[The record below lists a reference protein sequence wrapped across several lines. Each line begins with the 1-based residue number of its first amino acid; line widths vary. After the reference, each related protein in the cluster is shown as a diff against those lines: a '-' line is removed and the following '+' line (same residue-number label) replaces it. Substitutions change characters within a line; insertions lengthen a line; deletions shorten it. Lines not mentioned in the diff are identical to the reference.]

1 MQILETEDIK
11 YNLTAKIGKGGTCK
25 VYKGHPFEDS
35 SKQYAIKIYKEY
47 NKKFYFKEISIHEI
61 LGENSLFLSMK
72 KSGIGYLHS
81 QEDNFLFNTNEI
93 IQTEKVYYVIEELAE
108 NCELFNYVYELN
120 KGFNDQICAKIFL
133 SIIKRVQILHKK
145 GIIHGDI
152 KPENVLVGNDLDI
165 KLIDF
170 GFSEKVK
177 NSNYIINNTE
187 GSDTYCSPETRRG
200 HIQGYNGIKSDIF
213 SLGVLL
219 FVIRAAKFPFNVS
232 GYSDNRYRSIMNKD
246 YEQYWS
252 GFSKD
257 NFSEEFKDLINHLI
271 CYDPSERL
279 SIEEIMEHPWI
290 IKNTCYKDNDDIHI
304 DDNDC
309 CNIIDKDVI
318 SELKYRRNY
327 MNKNMR

>member
-1 MQILETEDIK
+1 M
-11 YNLTAKIGKGGTCK
+11 
-25 VYKGHPFEDS
+25 
-35 SKQYAIKIYKEY
+35 
-47 NKKFYFKEISIHEI
+47 
-61 LGENSLFLSMK
+61 
-72 KSGIGYLHS
+72 
-81 QEDNFLFNTNEI
+81 
-93 IQTEKVYYVIEELAE
+93 
-108 NCELFNYVYELN
+108 
-120 KGFNDQICAKIFL
+120 
-133 SIIKRVQILHKK
+133 HKK

-219 FVIRAAKFPFNVS
+219 FVIRTAKFPFNVS

-257 NFSEEFKDLINHLI
+257 NFSDEFKDLINHLI
-271 CYDPSERL
+271 CYDPCERF
-279 SIEEIMEHPWI
+279 SIEQIMEHPWI

>member
-11 YNLTAKIGKGGTCK
+11 YNLTAKIGKGGTCQ

-35 SKQYAIKIYKEY
+35 SKLYAIKIYKEY

-61 LGENSLFLSMK
+61 LGEHSLFLSMK

-81 QEDNFLFNTNEI
+81 QEDNFLFNRNEI

-108 NCELFNYVYELN
+108 NGELFNYVYELN

-246 YEQYWS
+246 YEQYWN

-271 CYDPSERL
+271 CYEPSERL

-290 IKNTCYKDNDDIHI
+290 IKNTCFKDNDDIHI

>member
-11 YNLTAKIGKGGTCK
+11 YNLTAKIGKGGTCQ
-25 VYKGHPFEDS
+25 VYKGYPFEDS
-35 SKQYAIKIYKEY
+35 SKLYAIKIYKEY

-81 QEDNFLFNTNEI
+81 QEDNFLFNRNEI

-108 NCELFNYVYELN
+108 NGELFNYVYELN

>member
-11 YNLTAKIGKGGTCK
+11 YNLTAKIGKGGTCQ

-35 SKQYAIKIYKEY
+35 SKLYAIKIYKEY

-61 LGENSLFLSMK
+61 LGDNSLFLSMK

-81 QEDNFLFNTNEI
+81 QENNFLFNRNEI

-108 NCELFNYVYELN
+108 NGELFNYVYELN

-327 MNKNMR
+327 MNKNTR